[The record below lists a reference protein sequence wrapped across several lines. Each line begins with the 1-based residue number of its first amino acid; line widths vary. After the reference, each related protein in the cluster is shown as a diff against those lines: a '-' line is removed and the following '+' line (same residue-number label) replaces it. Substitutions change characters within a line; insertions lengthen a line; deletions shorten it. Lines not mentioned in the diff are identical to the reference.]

1 MSGLMRKYLSIVRL
15 ILAVGF
21 LLPSAA
27 SSTEAQEIQLSK
39 GQTVY
44 VPIYSHIYSGDQERP
59 FNLTSTLSIRNTDLD
74 NPVTVTEV
82 NYYGS
87 DGRLIKRYIDK
98 PVTLG
103 SLSATRFVV
112 KESDK
117 AGGSGASF
125 IVKWKSDVRVNTP
138 VIESIMISTR
148 SQQGISFHSPGKA
161 IRDASE

>member
-1 MSGLMRKYLSIVRL
+1 MLDLMRKYLNIVRF
-15 ILAVGF
+15 ILVIGL
-21 LLPSAA
+21 LLPFAA
-27 SSTEAQEIQLSK
+27 SSEGQESQLSK

-59 FNLTSTLSIRNTDLD
+59 FNLTSTLSIRNTDLE
-74 NPVTVTEV
+74 NPITVTQV

-87 DGRLIKRYIDK
+87 EGKLIKKYIDK
-98 PVTLG
+98 PVTLN
-103 SLSATRFVV
+103 SLAATRFVV

-125 IVKWKSDVRVNTP
+125 IVIWKSDVEVNTP

-148 SQQGISFHSPGKA
+148 SQQGISFHSPGKV
-161 IRDASE
+161 IRDTSE